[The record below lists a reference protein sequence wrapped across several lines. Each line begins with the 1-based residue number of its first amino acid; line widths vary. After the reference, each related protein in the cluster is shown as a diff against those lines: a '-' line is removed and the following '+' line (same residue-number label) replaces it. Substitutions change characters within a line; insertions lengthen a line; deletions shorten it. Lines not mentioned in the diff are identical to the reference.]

1 MSSLENTA
9 SWVIVE
15 TATNRPVI
23 ETWQPLIIGK
33 INREKYH
40 AVPIVEWLAGL
51 SKTEGR
57 VSE

>member
-1 MSSLENTA
+1 MSSLETTA

-15 TATNRPVI
+15 TATNRPVL
-23 ETWQPLIIGK
+23 ETWQPSIIGK

-57 VSE
+57 VSK